1 MKKHTATTHIAAIA
15 LSLLAALPA
24 GHQTAEARS
33 LKVSDIKVARHDG
46 ELTVAL
52 DINPRSV
59 NPGRDR
65 EVLFTPVVR
74 ALDSADSLALPSIR
88 VAGRNR
94 YYSHLRNDDLA
105 EEEKVFHAGSKEP
118 IEYRREVPF
127 QPWMNRAK
135 VVMREEVANCCD
147 APVPQDETPLALL
160 DFEQKPARPA
170 HRYVALLSDSTIE
183 RSAEGRA
190 FVDFIVNRTEI
201 RPWYRGNKAELAK
214 IIATIDKVKDDPDAT
229 ITRVTIK
236 GFASPEG
243 SYSNNVRLAM
253 GRTAALKEYVREH
266 YRFDPEIM
274 STDYEPE
281 DWAGLRAWVE
291 KCALPHRAEILEVID
306 SKMEPDPK
314 DHELRRRFPQ
324 EYKLM
329 LDSVYPALRHS
340 DYTVKYRIRTYVDI
354 EELKRVYAS
363 TPDRL
368 RPVDFQRIAATYAVD
383 SPEYKEVFMTA
394 VKVHPRDEAANLNA
408 ANISMERGDLNAAAA
423 YLANAGDT
431 PESVYARGVLAAR
444 TGDNLRAR
452 DLMRAAAD
460 RGLDIAAEELAKLEA
475 LINAPT
481 VEYLIEPEKSGK

>member
-1 MKKHTATTHIAAIA
+1 MAATALWASCLFCFQEAGAASP
-15 LSLLAALPA
+15 L
-24 GHQTAEARS
+24 
-33 LKVSDIKVARHDG
+33 LKVRDIKVARHDG
-46 ELTVAL
+46 ELSVAL
-52 DINPRSV
+52 AINPRSV

-65 EVLFTPVVR
+65 EVLFTPVIR
-74 ALDSADSLALPSIR
+74 SAEGGDSLELPAIR
-88 VAGRNR
+88 IAGRNR

-105 EEEKVFHAGSKEP
+105 EGEKVCYAGAKEP
-118 IEYRREVPF
+118 VEYRFETPF
-127 QPWMNRAK
+127 EQWMTRSR
-135 VVMREEVANCCD
+135 VDMREEVANCCD
-147 APVPQDETPLALL
+147 APVPSGETPLARL
-160 DFEQKPARPA
+160 DFEQKPLRPA

-190 FVDFIVNRTEI
+190 FIDFIVNRTEI
-201 RPWYRGNKAELAK
+201 RPWYRGNTAELAK
-214 IIATIDKVKDDPDAT
+214 IIASIDKVKNDPDAT

-266 YRFDPEIM
+266 YDFDPEIM

-291 KCALPHRAEILEVID
+291 ECSLPHRAEILQIID
-306 SKMEPDPK
+306 SPMEPDPK
-314 DHELRRRFPQ
+314 DAEMKRRYPE

-368 RPVDFQRIAATYAVD
+368 RPVDFQRVAATYPVD

-394 VKVHPRDEAANLNA
+394 VKVHPRDESANLNA
-408 ANISMERGDLNAAAA
+408 ANISMERDDLNAAAR
-423 YLANAGDT
+423 YLAAAGDS

-444 TGDNLRAR
+444 TGDADRAR
-452 DLMRAAAD
+452 ALFQAAAD
-460 RGLDIAAEELAKLEA
+460 RGLDIAAEELARLDA
-475 LINAPT
+475 ILSAPT
-481 VEYLIEPEKSGK
+481 VEYLIEPEAAR